1 MAKSDKK
8 SRRRAR
14 PSEAAPASKP
24 DAKPAAKPDASA
36 VASAEVGAAAN
47 ASDLH
52 LKQLRMK
59 DLCDA
64 TGLGRQAIHF
74 YIREGL
80 LPEGQKTG
88 RNMAYYSESHLE
100 RLRLIRRLQDEQFLP
115 LKAIRAVLSAY
126 DDDEAGS
133 GLAAGDEAF
142 SPAQQRFLHAV
153 QQRLQG
159 SLGAATPE
167 LTTTLGPLMARL
179 AIDPRDLSDLVEL
192 GLLVVRPGPGSAG
205 KRPAGKS
212 KLLGPDSLVRQDD
225 VWLLELLSGLRRLGL
240 SRELGFLPAD
250 LTVVDD
256 AVSALFRRETKLL
269 RQRLAHLDADVAAT
283 LVEHALPIMNQLLV
297 RLHEAKIR
305 NFLAAL

>member
-1 MAKSDKK
+1 
-8 SRRRAR
+8 
-14 PSEAAPASKP
+14 
-24 DAKPAAKPDASA
+24 
-36 VASAEVGAAAN
+36 
-47 ASDLH
+47 
-52 LKQLRMK
+52 MK

-80 LPEGQKTG
+80 LSEGKKTG
-88 RNMAYYSESHLE
+88 RNMAYYDEGHLE

-126 DDDEAGS
+126 EDDEASGS
-133 GLAAGDEAF
+133 MGASEGAF
-142 SPAQQRFLHAV
+142 SPAQQRFLSAV
-153 QQRLQG
+153 QQRLRG
-159 SLGAATPE
+159 SLGAAQPEVTTP
-167 LTTTLGPLMARL
+167 LGPLMARL
-179 AIDPRDLSDLVEL
+179 DIDPRDLTELVEL
-192 GLLVVRPGPGSAG
+192 GLLVVRPAPSAAG
-205 KRPAGKS
+205 KRPAGKGRTPS
-212 KLLGPDSLVRQDD
+212 PDAQVRQDD

-256 AVSALFRRETKLL
+256 AVSALFRKETKLL
-269 RQRLAHLDADVAAT
+269 RQRLAHLDADVAAS